1 MAITGAPEGEPT
13 KVGVAAS
20 DLFAGFFAAV
30 GIASALTGRE
40 RTGSGTH
47 VETDLFSAT
56 LACLINVAQS
66 ALLTGDEGQRHGSG
80 HPQIVPY
87 RVFAAADADFALAVG
102 TDPQFERLA
111 ALLARPQWARD
122 PLYRTNQ
129 ARVVNRARL
138 EAELEKAFRRE
149 PRDAWLARLRGAG
162 IPAGP
167 VRGPLEALSSETAR
181 ALEAVVASAGVR
193 FVASA
198 IRVEGHTP
206 RLDFPREL
214 DADGENLRREFG
226 LPAASPPREA

>member
-20 DLFAGFFAAV
+20 DLFADFFAAV

-138 EAELEKAFRRE
+138 EAELEKAFRRG
-149 PRDAWLARLRGAG
+149 PRRSASRGTRR
-162 IPAGP
+162 
-167 VRGPLEALSSETAR
+167 VWTSRGSSTPTERTC
-181 ALEAVVASAGVR
+181 
-193 FVASA
+193 
-198 IRVEGHTP
+198 VENSGCRP
-206 RLDFPREL
+206 
-214 DADGENLRREFG
+214 LRRRVR
-226 LPAASPPREA
+226 REA